1 MNYINFSTNFNI
13 CLHFSKLYIIIYSYY
28 IAIRNYYNVLYNDST
43 IVEIF
48 FLKQLSHNKE
58 SKKTLNLLNNSEKD
72 IYDFI
77 NDLSDL
83 IYKISQSEI
92 NKNELLFLKFLQDS
106 FKTMYFDLIK
116 HYNNIFEFGQ
126 PFFDCKICYKEI
138 QNSVFTIYLEL
149 EKEYELENFLNIL
162 IELKLIAVIFTD
174 FKNII
179 LNEQNPKPTP
189 N

>member
-13 CLHFSKLYIIIYSYY
+13 CLQFSKFYIIIYSYY
-28 IAIRNYYNVLYNDST
+28 IAIRNYYNVLFNEST
-43 IVEIF
+43 IIKIS
-48 FLKQLSHNKE
+48 FLKQLSNNKE
-58 SKKTLNLLNNSEKD
+58 SDKTLDLLQNSEKNV
-72 IYDFI
+72 YDFI

-92 NKNELLFLKFLQDS
+92 NINESLFLKFLQDS
-106 FKTMYFDLIK
+106 FKIMYFDLIK

-126 PFFDCKICYKEI
+126 PFFDCKICYKEV

-149 EKEYELENFLNIL
+149 EKEFELKNFLNIL

-189 N
+189 V